1 MFAFPSLGHMGLL
14 FWEAESRL
22 KREADNLSRNPHKK
36 KKKCTHVMCRVEAT
50 ARSSSGN
57 YITNKSAALSLT
69 FSPRCSCILTGP
81 SLNQLRT
88 VLSSPNSSAGH
99 WASFMHSIL
108 PERAGSAKGSGRPRK
123 KEKEWFL
130 SSLMPSISWMRE
142 RGGTSMHWDSQRKC
156 GLRVVVHQTPTMTVL
171 SGRANE
177 WWINPGSPL
186 ANWDDPANLAQRQVP
201 KEYIPHTPRLTK

>member
-14 FWEAESRL
+14 LWEAESRL
-22 KREADNLSRNPHKK
+22 KREADNLSRNPPQKK
-36 KKKCTHVMCRVEAT
+36 TKKRTHVMCRVEAT

-69 FSPRCSCILTGP
+69 FSPPCSCIRTGP

-130 SSLMPSISWMRE
+130 SSLMPSISWMRA

-156 GLRVVVHQTPTMTVL
+156 GLK
-171 SGRANE
+171 SGRPP
-177 WWINPGSPL
+177 NPHYDCLIWES
-186 ANWDDPANLAQRQVP
+186 
-201 KEYIPHTPRLTK
+201 